1 MKNNNF
7 KFLIIIFNL
16 LCMLSCQNNKTNKKN
31 FAIPDS
37 NVISKIKMSDKSGNS
52 ILLKRNN
59 KNWTVNNKFD
69 AWNNQVD
76 YTLKVMEDIRIK
88 SSVSEEKTDYVIKN
102 IATSGVKVELFQGNK
117 RIRSYYIGGN
127 TKDYFGTYMLME
139 ESTTPYIMHIPD
151 RNPGILNPKFKILGT
166 KVNENVWRAPIVIN
180 YSENSITKIVSND
193 LINQEQS
200 YTVDLKNLNLYNFN
214 LEEIKIDTSLF
225 SYWKLAFIDLK
236 CGSYKPELKKNNFD
250 LIKKIYITT
259 KNTTDSLYI
268 YDKTKFQ
275 SSLKEYNSS
284 VEYKYASFN
293 DSELVVIQNNIFNK
307 VLINLEE
314 FLKFYN

>member
-1 MKNNNF
+1 
-7 KFLIIIFNL
+7 
-16 LCMLSCQNNKTNKKN
+16 
-31 FAIPDS
+31 
-37 NVISKIKMSDKSGNS
+37 MSDKSGNS
-52 ILLKRNN
+52 ILLKKNN
-59 KNWTVNNKFD
+59 ENWTVNNKFD

-102 IATSGVKVELFQGNK
+102 IATSGVKVELFQENK

-139 ESTTPYIMHIPD
+139 GSTKPYIMHIPD

-180 YSENSITKIVSND
+180 YSENSITKLVSND
-193 LINQEQS
+193 LINPDQS
-200 YTVDLKNLNLYNFN
+200 YIVDLKNLKLYNFN

-236 CGSYKPELKKNNFD
+236 CGSYKPELKKNDFE

-268 YDKTKFQ
+268 YDKNKFQ

>member
-7 KFLIIIFNL
+7 KFLIIIFNF
-16 LCMLSCQNNKTNKKN
+16 LCILSCQNNKTNEKN
-31 FAIPDS
+31 FAIPES

-52 ILLKRNN
+52 ILLKKNN
-59 KNWTVNNKFD
+59 ENWTVNNKFD
-69 AWNNQVD
+69 AWNHQVD

-102 IATSGVKVELFQGNK
+102 IATSGVKVELFQENK

-127 TKDYFGTYMLME
+127 TKDYVGTYMLME
-139 ESTTPYIMHIPD
+139 GSTTPYIMHIPD

-180 YSENSITKIVSND
+180 YSENSITKLVSND
-193 LINQEQS
+193 LINPDQS
-200 YTVDLKNLNLYNFN
+200 YIVDLKNLKLYNFN

-236 CGSYKPELKKNNFD
+236 CGSYKPELKKNEFE

-268 YDKTKFQ
+268 YDKNKFQ